1 MWWHRPAA
9 IAAAIAVAA
18 TFAAGGA
25 GCGFAPL
32 YGEGKGVRSGLG
44 RVQVAQ
50 IADRTGQQ
58 LRNALLLAL
67 PPGPAGEAA
76 AWRLKVTLEETRQRL
91 GVEKHDVATRAN
103 LVLVAD
109 YALED
114 AVGGEAL
121 LSGRLESIN
130 SYNILSSPYG
140 TLAAEKNARARAVIQ
155 LADRL
160 VARIAAWLSGRG

>member
-1 MWWHRPAA
+1 MWWHRP
-9 IAAAIAVAA
+9 AAIAVAA

-67 PPGPAGEAA
+67 PPGPTGEPA
-76 AWRLKVTLEETRQRL
+76 AWRLKVTLKETRQRL
-91 GVEKHDVATRAN
+91 GIEEHDVATRAN

-160 VARIAAWLSGRG
+160 VTRIAAWLSGRG

>member
-1 MWWHRPAA
+1 MWWRRPAA
-9 IAAAIAVAA
+9 IAAALAAVLA
-18 TFAAGGA
+18 GA
-25 GCGFAPL
+25 GCGFSPL

-67 PPGPAGEAA
+67 PPGPAGEPA
-76 AWRLKVTLEETRQRL
+76 AWRLKVTLKETSQRL

-103 LVLVAD
+103 LILVAH
-109 YALED
+109 YTLED
-114 AVGGEAL
+114 AAGDAKL
-121 LSGRLESIN
+121 LTGRLESIN
-130 SYNILSSPYG
+130 SYNILASPYG
-140 TLAAEKNARARAVIQ
+140 TQAAAKNARARAVIQ

-160 VARIAAWLSGRG
+160 VSRIAAWLSGRG

>member
-9 IAAAIAVAA
+9 IAVAIAAV
-18 TFAAGGA
+18 FAGA

-50 IADRTGQQ
+50 IGDRTGQQ

-76 AWRLKVTLEETRQRL
+76 AWRLKVTLKETRQRL

-114 AVGGEAL
+114 AGGGESL

-160 VARIAAWLSGRG
+160 VTRIAAWLSGRG